1 MSDDILTFA
10 EETPPP
16 RPLHSG
22 TWKVLVVDDD
32 RSVHDVTRMILSSF
46 SFAGKTLNLISAYSE
61 SEAMETMRAHPD
73 VAVVLLDVVMS
84 AEDSGLRVVRYIRE
98 ELANPL
104 PRIILRTG
112 QPGQAPERKVIVDY
126 DINDY
131 KLKTELTADK
141 LFVTLV
147 SALRSYSDLL
157 MLEYNR
163 RGLERIIE
171 SAATLFHQ
179 QSFREFVSGVLTQ
192 MTAIMHLEPSA
203 MYCRTSGLS
212 AKKRDGGFFVEAG
225 IGDFQDDVNRRIE
238 DILDPESLTQIFN
251 ALSGNKSKYLE
262 ESFIAYFRNDSGLEN
277 IIYMVCNRTL
287 NAWEKRLI
295 EIFCTNISVALD
307 NISLGE
313 EIDNTQREIIYT
325 LGEVAEA
332 RSRETGHHVKRVA
345 EYSRLLAL
353 KYGLAESEA
362 DLLHMAAPMHDVG
375 KLAISD
381 AILNKPEMLT
391 EEEMRVMRTHAQ
403 AGYDMLRNSTRPILK
418 TASLIALEHHERF
431 DGTGYPM
438 GKKGG
443 EISLFGRIVAIA
455 DVFDALCFS
464 RVYKNAW
471 EMAAV
476 LEYLRSERGG
486 YFDPELIDIFLRDID
501 EFIAILKQFPE

>member
-1 MSDDILTFA
+1 MNEDILTFA
-10 EETPPP
+10 DETPT
-16 RPLHSG
+16 RGAVQNG

-46 SFAGKTLNLISAYSE
+46 SFAGKTLELISAYSE
-61 SEAMETMRAHPD
+61 FEAMEIMRTHSD
-73 VAVVLLDVVMS
+73 IAVVLLDVVMT

-98 ELANPL
+98 ELLKPL

-147 SALRSYSDLL
+147 SALRSYSDLI
-157 MLEYNR
+157 MLDYNR

-179 QSFREFVSGVLTQ
+179 QSFREFVSGVLIQ

-203 MYCRTSGLS
+203 IYCRTSGLS
-212 AKKRDGGFFVEAG
+212 AKRREGGFMVEAG
-225 IGDFQDDVNRRIE
+225 IGDFENDVNRNIE
-238 DILDPESLTQIFN
+238 DVLDASSLAHVRE
-251 ALSGNKSKYLE
+251 ALEEKKSKYLE
-262 ESFIAYFRNDSGLEN
+262 DSFIAYFRNDSGLEN
-277 IIYMVCNRTL
+277 IIFITCNRTL
-287 NAWEKRLI
+287 NPWEKRLI

-313 EIDNTQREIIYT
+313 EIENTQREIIYT

-353 KYGLAESEA
+353 KFGLEESEA
-362 DLLHMAAPMHDVG
+362 DMLHMAAPMHDVG
-375 KLAISD
+375 KLSISD
-381 AILNKPEMLT
+381 AILNKPGMLT
-391 EEEMRVMRTHAQ
+391 DEEMRVMRTHAQ
-403 AGYDMLRNSTRPILK
+403 AGYDMLQNSTRPILK
-418 TASLIALEHHERF
+418 TASIIALEHHERF

-443 EISLFGRIVAIA
+443 EINLFGRIVAIA

-464 RVYKNAW
+464 RVYKDAW
-471 EMAAV
+471 EMTAV

-501 EFIAILKQFPE
+501 EFVEILKRFPE